1 MSERTVDPFLVTV
14 CVPQM
19 PATVPLAWKR
29 ETEHSVGGTICIAR
43 IPPMSS
49 DIFQLIFKKCWS

>member
-19 PATVPLAWKR
+19 PATVLLAWKR

-43 IPPMSS
+43 FLP
-49 DIFQLIFKKCWS
+49 